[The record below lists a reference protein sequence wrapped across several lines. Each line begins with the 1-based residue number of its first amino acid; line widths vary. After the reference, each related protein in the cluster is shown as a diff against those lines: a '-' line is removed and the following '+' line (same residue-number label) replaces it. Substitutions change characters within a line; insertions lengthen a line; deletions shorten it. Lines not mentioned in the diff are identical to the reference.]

1 LRERPSE
8 AEAQSLRI
16 AGSDF
21 VLNNKQRR
29 THVLYEQPRDGSLAR
44 EGLDTAEGGRENI
57 TIVYIP
63 WVKRN
68 P

>member
-16 AGSDF
+16 AGTDF

-29 THVLYEQPRDGSLAR
+29 RRVLYEQPRDGPLAR
-44 EGLDTAEGGRENI
+44 DGLDTAEGGRENI